1 MKKAKEDRFLFLS
14 LGIVFSVF
22 AAVLLALTLLFL
34 KDGNYPPMIVTLVF
48 SATSAYGIPFSFF
61 AAADRALIIRFI
73 PIYKRYK
80 ERPYTDAISHISDEL
95 GLKEAG
101 VEKLLRKAIRKK
113 YL

>member
-22 AAVLLALTLLFL
+22 AVVLLALTLLFL

-48 SATSAYGIPFSFF
+48 SAACAYGIPFSFF
-61 AAADRALIIRFI
+61 AASDRALIIRFV
-73 PIYKRYK
+73 PIYKK
-80 ERPYTDAISHISDEL
+80 HKAHPYDDAILKISDEL
-95 GLKEAG
+95 GLKVRA
-101 VEKLLRKAIRKK
+101 VEKLLKKAIKKK